1 MRNLWLLL
9 LASLVVISGRVSAS
23 PSSRQQG
30 ATNVPASPT
39 VLVSVMARGTAGAL
53 DVELLTFWR
62 GSSRWFSG
70 SQRAS
75 GGGTATH
82 RTQALTFGDVY
93 LSLELQLDPRRV
105 SVAGETRDLGTVNV
119 VLVDDVDAS
128 TGARLIKALTVDL
141 APGELVDLPVQA
153 AAASAEVRAYLQCPE
168 PGTAP
173 VSPAYVV
180 CHRLA
185 SR

>member
-1 MRNLWLLL
+1 M
-9 LASLVVISGRVSAS
+9 
-23 PSSRQQG
+23 
-30 ATNVPASPT
+30 
-39 VLVSVMARGTAGAL
+39 
-53 DVELLTFWR
+53 
-62 GSSRWFSG
+62 
-70 SQRAS
+70 
-75 GGGTATH
+75 
-82 RTQALTFGDVY
+82 Y

-105 SVAGETRDLGTVNV
+105 SVAGETRDLGTANV